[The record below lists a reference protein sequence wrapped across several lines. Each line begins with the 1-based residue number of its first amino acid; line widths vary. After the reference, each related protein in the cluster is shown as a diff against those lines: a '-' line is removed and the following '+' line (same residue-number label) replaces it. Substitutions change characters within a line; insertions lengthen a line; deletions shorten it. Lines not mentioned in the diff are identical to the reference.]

1 MKRVLIILLV
11 LMTSG
16 WLHAQPGKNTVL
28 IVLQENTGKLSF
40 APVIPEPFRT
50 TLNKVVDGLAENFE
64 NFKSKLQLADRY
76 EKVIL
81 LTDVACTRTNL
92 LNNLIAQTKLGKTVD
107 LLVLGHGGNTQN
119 GSTFFLVLNNGELL
133 PETDATLTNAAG
145 VSKSFKGIRSLIT
158 DARAREGS
166 GFNFNLRLV
175 YMCNCKGGNTNDSWL
190 SIGAKT
196 AVGSIHNNYMPEPQI
211 TYFFNDFVI
220 NGKTV
225 AQAANDSWSAS
236 RPFYSVIPYMQQQES
251 GQTRIDCS
259 KMKVD
264 GNASLR
270 FAASKLGV
278 NESKTIVV
286 KAGEAYNHT
295 TLYMSAG
302 EKYQFTVSG
311 TDLWKNNSTETT
323 ANGYQPG
330 LLDGARRQSGYNMM
344 TLVGEIFRDLNNT
357 SYTGTHFKIGTSRTY
372 TAAISGYLMCHANDV
387 LIGYGDNTGQVSMTV
402 KRVE

>member
-1 MKRVLIILLV
+1 MKNVLLICLLFMSAGILQ
-11 LMTSG
+11 
-16 WLHAQPGKNTVL
+16 AQPGKNNVL

-40 APVIPEPFRT
+40 TPEIPEPFRT

-64 NFKSKLQLADRY
+64 NFKTKLQLADRY

-81 LTDVACTRTNL
+81 LTDVACTRANL
-92 LNNLIAQTKLGKTVD
+92 LNHLIAQTKLGKTVD
-107 LLVLGHGGNTQN
+107 LLVLGHGGSTQD
-119 GSTFFLVLNNGELL
+119 GSTFFLVLKNELL
-133 PETDATLTNAAG
+133 PESDATLKFGG
-145 VSKSFKGIRSLIT
+145 VSKSYKGIRSLIT

-175 YMCNCKGGNTNDSWL
+175 YMCNCKGGNTNDAWI

-196 AVGSIHNNYMPEPQI
+196 AVGSVNNNYMPEPQI

-220 NGKTV
+220 NGKT
-225 AQAANDSWSAS
+225 ALQAANDSWSAS
-236 RPFYSVIPYMQQQES
+236 RPFYSVIPYMQQIEN
-251 GQTRIDCS
+251 GMTRIDCS

-264 GNASLR
+264 GNTALR

-278 NESKTIVV
+278 NESKSFVI

-295 TLYMSAG
+295 TLFMSAG

-311 TDLWKNNSTETT
+311 TDLWKNSSTETT

-330 LLDGARRQSGYNMM
+330 ILDGARRQSGYNMM
-344 TLVGEIFRDLNNT
+344 TLVGEIFRDFNNT

-402 KRVE
+402 KRIE

>member
-1 MKRVLIILLV
+1 MKKVLLICLLFMSAGILQ
-11 LMTSG
+11 
-16 WLHAQPGKNTVL
+16 AQPGKNNVL

-40 APVIPEPFRT
+40 TPEIPEPFRT
-50 TLNKVVDGLAENFE
+50 TLDKVVDGLAENFE
-64 NFKSKLQLADRY
+64 NFKTKLQLADRY

-81 LTDVACTRTNL
+81 LTDVACTRANL
-92 LNNLIAQTKLGKTVD
+92 LNHLIAQTKLGKTVD
-107 LLVLGHGGNTQN
+107 LLVLGHGGSTQD
-119 GSTFFLVLNNGELL
+119 GSTFFLVLKNELL
-133 PETDATLTNAAG
+133 PESDATLKFGG
-145 VSKSFKGIRSLIT
+145 VSKSYKGIRSLIT

-175 YMCNCKGGNTNDSWL
+175 YMCNCKGGNTNDAWI

-196 AVGSIHNNYMPEPQI
+196 AVGSVNNNYMPEPQI

-220 NGKTV
+220 NGKT
-225 AQAANDSWSAS
+225 ALQAANDSWSAS
-236 RPFYSVIPYMQQQES
+236 RPFYSVIPYMQQIEN
-251 GQTRIDCS
+251 GMTRIDCS

-264 GNASLR
+264 GNTALR

-278 NESKTIVV
+278 NESKSFVI

-295 TLYMSAG
+295 TLFMSAG

-311 TDLWKNNSTETT
+311 TDLWKNSSTETT

-330 LLDGARRQSGYNMM
+330 ILDGARRQSGYNMM
-344 TLVGEIFRDLNNT
+344 TLVGEIFRDFNNT

-402 KRVE
+402 KRIE

>member
-1 MKRVLIILLV
+1 MKRILIVCLIMMTAGLLQ
-11 LMTSG
+11 
-16 WLHAQPGKNTVL
+16 AQPGKNTVL

-40 APVIPEPFRT
+40 TPEIPEPFRS
-50 TLNKVVDGLAENFE
+50 TLNNVVDGLAENFE
-64 NFKSKLQLADRY
+64 NIKTKLQLADRY

-81 LTDVACTRTNL
+81 LTDAACTRANL

-107 LLVLGHGGNTQN
+107 LLVLGHGGNTQD
-119 GSTFFLVLNNGELL
+119 GSTYFLVLKNELL
-133 PETDATLTNAAG
+133 PETDVTLKFGG
-145 VSKSFKGIRSLIT
+145 VSKSYKGIRSLIT
-158 DARAREGS
+158 EARSREGS

-196 AVGSIHNNYMPEPQI
+196 VVGALNNNYMPEPQI

-220 NGKTV
+220 NGKTA

-236 RPFYSVIPYMQQQES
+236 RPFYSVIPYMQQIEN
-251 GQTRIDCS
+251 GMTRIDCS

-270 FAASKLGV
+270 FAASKLAV
-278 NESKTIVV
+278 NETKTFAI

-295 TLYMSAG
+295 TLFMSAG

-387 LIGYGDNTGQVSMTV
+387 LVGYGDNTGQVSMTV
-402 KRVE
+402 KRLE

>member
-1 MKRVLIILLV
+1 MKRVLIILLI

-40 APVIPEPFRT
+40 TQDIPEPFRT
-50 TLNKVVDGLAENFE
+50 TLNNVVDGLAESFE
-64 NFKSKLQLADRY
+64 NIKSKLQLADRY

-81 LTDVACTRTNL
+81 LTDVACTRANL

-107 LLVLGHGGNTQN
+107 LLVLGHGGSTQD
-119 GSTFFLVLNNGELL
+119 GSTFFLVLNNGEFL
-133 PETDATLTNAAG
+133 PESDASLRVGG

-175 YMCNCKGGNTNDSWL
+175 YMCNCKGGNTNDAWI

-196 AVGSIHNNYMPEPQI
+196 AVGSVNNNYMPEPQI
-211 TYFFNDFVI
+211 TYFFNDFVV

-225 AQAANDSWSAS
+225 AQAANDSWNGS
-236 RPFYSVIPYMQQQES
+236 RPFYTLIPYMNQIEN
-251 GQTRIDCS
+251 GMTRIDCS

-278 NESKTIVV
+278 NESKAYVI
-286 KAGEAYNHT
+286 KAGESFNHT
-295 TLYMSAG
+295 TLFMSAG
-302 EKYQFTVSG
+302 EQYQFTVGG
-311 TDLWKNNSTETT
+311 TDLWKNGSTETT

-330 LLDGARRQSGYNMM
+330 LLDGARRQSSYNMM
-344 TLVGEIFRDLNNT
+344 TLVGEIFRDFSNT

-372 TAAISGYLMCHANDV
+372 TAAISGFLMCHANDV
-387 LIGYGDNTGQVSMTV
+387 LIGYGDNTGQVTMTV
-402 KRVE
+402 KRLK